1 MNTTFDPYAR
11 NVARETLHG
20 HRGLLDSIEPE
31 DETLPCGEVV
41 STQREGDGLV
51 VSVRWDGSDSECTYV
66 LTVEAAPPVKG
77 NGTDTAERP
86 TTRERT
92 TTMHHGYYSYL
103 SYCANQ
109 ARRDNQPCPSCG
121 GDRLRP
127 DFTGSGACHVP
138 YPTRK
143 G

>member
-20 HRGLLDSIEPE
+20 HLGPYARNRVREILHGHRGLLDSIEPE
-31 DETLPCGEVV
+31 DETVPGADL
-41 STQREGDGLV
+41 R
-51 VSVRWDGSDSECTYV
+51 
-66 LTVEAAPPVKG
+66 AALQ
-77 NGTDTAERP
+77 ASLA
-86 TTRERT
+86 RT
-92 TTMHHGYYSYL
+92 IEEL
-103 SYCANQ
+103 D
-109 ARRDNQPCPSCG
+109 RRDSLPCPSCG

-138 YPTRK
+138 HPTRK